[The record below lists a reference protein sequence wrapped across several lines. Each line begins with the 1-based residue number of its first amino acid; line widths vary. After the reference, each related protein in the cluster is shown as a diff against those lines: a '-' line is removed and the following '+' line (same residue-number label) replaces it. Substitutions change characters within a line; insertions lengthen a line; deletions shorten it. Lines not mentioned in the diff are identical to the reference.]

1 MHDEETQA
9 LKAAQSII
17 RLLDEGRARTGLSR
31 HPFFTQALRVWDA
44 TSRLAEMDEF
54 LNEACVGVEKAI
66 GEISQAFDELVYQAS
81 RNYHDV
87 LGMTY
92 MLAQLGSK
100 GEEYTPT
107 SIARLLVRL
116 TMGGLIP
123 PPPEGPPLTIYDPC
137 CGSGS
142 LLLGAAEYI
151 EERHPELLEAGRA
164 RFYGQEI
171 SYDAWLMARLNMRLH
186 GLTRRIWLPQQLT
199 SDEQLAIESLTSSA
213 GQLRAGLFSL
223 AQKQPASPERA
234 EESARQEPLP
244 ERRRRPPRSPTA
256 ESGLLYVTVQPLFPP
271 EEDGKPAQEQHQ
283 LGNATDTP
291 PLAGT
296 REDP

>member
-9 LKAAQSII
+9 LKAAQSIL

-31 HPFFTQALRVWDA
+31 HPFFTQALRVWEA
-44 TSRLAEMDEF
+44 TSRLADMDEF
-54 LNEACVGVEKAI
+54 LNEACVGVEKAV
-66 GEISQAFDELVYQAS
+66 GEISQAFSELLYQAS

-92 MLAQLGSK
+92 MLAQLGSR

-116 TMGGLIP
+116 TMGDLTP
-123 PPPEGPPLTIYDPC
+123 PPPGGPPLTIYDPC

-151 EERHPELLEAGRA
+151 EERHPDLLESGLA

-171 SYDAWLMARLNMRLH
+171 SYDAWLMAKLNMRLH
-186 GLTRRIWLPQQLT
+186 GLTRRIWQPQQL
-199 SDEQLAIESLTSSA
+199 SEEEQLAIEHLTASP

-223 AQKQPASPERA
+223 AQQKGTAASPARKEDRA
-234 EESARQEPLP
+234 AQEQRP
-244 ERRRRPPRSPTA
+244 ERTA
-256 ESGLLYVTVQPLFPP
+256 PAASGLLYVTVQPLFPP
-271 EEDGKPAQEQHQ
+271 EEDGKPAGDIPGTLRQAE
-283 LGNATDTP
+283 
-291 PLAGT
+291 T